1 METKRQNAITAEIIH
16 SDTDNRPCALLLQ
29 FANGEMLSITASQ
42 LQQSIMEYAIFHG
55 LKQKL
60 VDAAALSRNPEN
72 GRAATIEDKF
82 AAVKAVYDRLLAGQ
96 WNATRE
102 GGGQS
107 GGLLFKALCRL
118 YASKDPE
125 QIMTFLAGKTD
136 AEKTALRK
144 NPKVAAIIEEIR
156 AETGKAANI
165 DTDELLAELDEEQ

>member
-1 METKRQNAITAEIIH
+1 METKRQNAITAEINGSTI
-16 SDTDNRPCALLLQ
+16 ALQ
-29 FANGEMLSITASQ
+29 FANGETLTLRGDALNADI
-42 LQQSIMEYAIFHG
+42 QQYALMHG

-60 VDAAALSRNPEN
+60 VDAAAISRNPEN

-118 YASKDPE
+118 YSNKSPE
-125 QIMTFLAGKTD
+125 QIAAFLAGKTD
-136 AEKTALRK
+136 ADKTALRK
-144 NPKVAAIIEEIR
+144 NPKVAAIIEELR

-165 DTDELLAELDEEQ
+165 DTDELLAELGE

>member
-1 METKRQNAITAEIIH
+1 MNITKRQNAITADINGNAI
-16 SDTDNRPCALLLQ
+16 ALQ
-29 FANGEMLSITASQ
+29 FANGETLTLRGDALNADI
-42 LQQSIMEYAIFHG
+42 QQYAMMHG

-60 VDAAALSRNPEN
+60 VDAAAISRNPEN

-82 AAVKAVYDRLLAGQ
+82 QAVKAVYDRLLDGQ

-118 YASKDPE
+118 YTIKSPE
-125 QIMTFLAGKTD
+125 QIAAFLAGKTD
-136 AEKTALRK
+136 ADKTALRK
-144 NPKVAAIIEEIR
+144 NPKIAAIIEAIR

-165 DTDELLAELDEEQ
+165 DTDELLSELEGE